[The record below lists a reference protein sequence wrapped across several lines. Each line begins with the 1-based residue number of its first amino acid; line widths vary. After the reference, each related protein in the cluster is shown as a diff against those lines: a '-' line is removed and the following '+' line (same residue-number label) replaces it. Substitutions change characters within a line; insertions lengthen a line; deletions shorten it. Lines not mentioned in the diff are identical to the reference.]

1 MPPFAPTPCAARGK
15 LETPQKQEQA
25 QAPPAPAAPVPAAIS
40 VPALLLEAAPSVA
53 TAAAA
58 AVEVASAAAPTLVV
72 PPTMLAA
79 VPVPFWAIAN
89 CMKSAWD
96 FAAVGLIEKVMP
108 LPQWG
113 PCLQ

>member
-1 MPPFAPTPCAARGK
+1 MLAA
-15 LETPQKQEQA
+15 A
-25 QAPPAPAAPVPAAIS
+25 
-40 VPALLLEAAPSVA
+40 SVA

-58 AVEVASAAAPTLVV
+58 AVVAAAAAPTLVV

-79 VPVPFWAIAN
+79 VPVPFWAIAS